1 MKKLLSF
8 VLMAVIV
15 IASLANPAFAAEEY
29 PEVTVGT
36 QVEAETAQGEDKI
49 FVFTVPADG
58 LYCFASS
65 CTDDT
70 DPFMKLGTEPDSDD
84 IAYNDDSSGDY
95 NFKKTLSLTAGDVI
109 YLTVG
114 SNDGGVVPFIITTLD
129 ECPHEDCLFYNE
141 EPANSANTGTK
152 AHWYCPDCELY
163 FAEEDE
169 EFLTPIS
176 YDDLIIPKIECDHSD
191 MVFVEE
197 VPATFEESGIIAH
210 WECQI
215 CGDSFEDEAAEFWV
229 SEDDLRIPVL
239 ECAHEH
245 LTFVEEVPATDTEE
259 GCKEHWYCPDCEKYF
274 EDEDAEWEIDPED
287 LVISIACLH
296 EGIYFVE
303 EIPATEEEEGV
314 KAHWYCP
321 DCDKY
326 FYDEDAEFE
335 LYEDEL
341 VIEKLCRHENME
353 YLEAV
358 EPTYK
363 SAGRNAHWHCLDC
376 GMRFEDENGDY
387 QIVWRYDVLIPP
399 LNVADCPHEEV
410 VFVEAVEP
418 TEEESGHIAYWE
430 CTECHYYFADEA
442 KEHMY
447 EDEDVITNIDDCKHE
462 NLVYVDEV
470 PATKEEDGHIGY
482 WECQDCEEMFSS
494 EEAVPKNK
502 LYLND
507 IVIDSLCDHEHMV
520 FHEYTAPTCTEWGN
534 NPYWECED
542 CERYY
547 YDQEGTKKITDKMID
562 GLEPIPHKFGP
573 WVTTIQP
580 TLTEKGIQTRY
591 CEYDESHTDTRT
603 IPMLKDIKL
612 ATVSSVKSSYSY
624 TGKAIKPKAKV
635 KMDGKTLKAGT
646 DYTISYSAN
655 KKVGKATITIKGIGL
670 YGGTL
675 KKTFK
680 IVKAKQPMTV
690 KAKNATVKYSKVKS
704 KKQTLKISKVA
715 TIKNAKGK
723 VTYKKVSGNKKITI
737 NKKTGLITVAKGTKK
752 GKYTVKIKVSA
763 KGTSS
768 YKSGSKTITVKIT
781 VK

>member
-8 VLMAVIV
+8 VLMAIIV
-15 IASLANPAFAAEEY
+15 IGSLATPAFAAEEY

-36 QVEAETAQGEDKI
+36 QVEVETVEGEDQT

-58 LYCFASS
+58 FYCFASS
-65 CTDDT
+65 CEDET
-70 DPFMKLGTEPDSDD
+70 DPLMKLGTEPESDD
-84 IAYNDDSSGDY
+84 IGQIDDYSGDY
-95 NFKKTLSLTAGDVI
+95 NFKKTFSFSAGDVI
-109 YLTVG
+109 YLTVSSYG
-114 SNDGGVVPFIITTLD
+114 GGVVPFIITALD
-129 ECPHEDCLFYNE
+129 GCPHEEISFTE
-141 EPANSANTGTK
+141 EDPPSSEYTGMK
-152 AHWYCPDCELY
+152 AYWYCSDCNQY
-163 FAEEDE
+163 FAEDDDE
-169 EFLTPIS
+169 FSTPVD
-176 YDDLIIPKIECDHSD
+176 YEDLIIPKIECDHSD
-191 MVFVEE
+191 MRFIEE
-197 VPATFEESGIIAH
+197 VPATYTETGCIAH

-215 CGDSFEDEAAEFWV
+215 CGDAFEDEAAEIWL
-229 SEDDLRIPVL
+229 SKYEIEIPVL

-245 LTFVEEVPATDTEE
+245 LTFVEEVPATNTEE
-259 GCKEHWYCPDCEKYF
+259 GCKEHWHCPDCDKYF
-274 EDEDAEWEIDPED
+274 EDEDAECEVTLED
-287 LVISIACLH
+287 LIISVSCLH
-296 EGIYFVE
+296 EGIYFVA

-314 KAHWYCP
+314 KEHWYCP

-326 FYDEDAEFE
+326 FEDADAEYE
-335 LYEDEL
+335 LYEDDL
-341 VIEKLCRHENME
+341 VIEKLCSHENME
-353 YLEAV
+353 YLEA
-358 EPTYK
+358 EAPTYRK
-363 SAGRNAHWHCLDC
+363 AGHNAHWQCLDC
-376 GMRFEDENGDY
+376 GKCFEDENGDY
-387 QIVWRYDVLIPP
+387 ELIWRYDVWIPK
-399 LNVADCPHEEV
+399 LNVADCPHTEV
-410 VFVEAVEP
+410 VFVDALEP
-418 TEEESGHIAYWE
+418 IEDRTGHIAYWE
-430 CTECHYYFADEA
+430 CTECHSYFADEA

-447 EDEDVITNIDDCKHE
+447 EDWEVDTYIDDCKHE

-470 PATKEEDGHIGY
+470 PATKEEDGHIAY
-482 WECQDCEEMFSS
+482 WECQDCEAKFSS
-494 EEAVPKNK
+494 EDAVTKNK
-502 LYLND
+502 LYTSD

-520 FHEYTAPTCTEWGN
+520 FHEYKAPTCTEWGN

-562 GLEPIPHKFGP
+562 ELAPILHKFGP
-573 WVTTIQP
+573 WVTTTQP

-591 CEYDESHTDTRT
+591 CEYDKSHTVTRT
-603 IPMLKDIKL
+603 IPELKDIKL
-612 ATVSSVKSSYSY
+612 ASVSSVKSSYSY

-655 KKVGKATITIKGIGL
+655 KKVGKATITIKGAGL

-690 KAKNATVKYSKVKS
+690 KAKNVTVKYSKVKS

-715 TIKNAKGK
+715 TIKKAKGT